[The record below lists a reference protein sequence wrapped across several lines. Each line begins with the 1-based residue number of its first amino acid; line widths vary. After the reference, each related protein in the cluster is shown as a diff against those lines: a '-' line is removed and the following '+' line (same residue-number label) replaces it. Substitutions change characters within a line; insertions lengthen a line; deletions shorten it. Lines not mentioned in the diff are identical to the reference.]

1 MADEYVKKERAR
13 RVYSTALINK
23 LIDDRNQGYD
33 IDFEPFFN
41 RDTNLRNANIPFKM
55 TDEEMEEYQKCYDD
69 PEYFIGKYCKFMTD
83 KGMSTVQLR
92 DYQTKVIDLV
102 TQETYDEELDD
113 AVPKNR
119 NIIWL
124 AARQIGKC
132 LVFNELANVSYS
144 KGLSK
149 DVKLGN
155 LFGES
160 GLKMMLYGLYD
171 KTKNRTIKN
180 VIGRLISFVERLQY
194 RKYKFDDKD
203 YTKKIVKSIDLDGV
217 KVLTE
222 RGYCDATHIHIT
234 QPYTVYDIEFTD
246 GTNIECADDHVMYFY
261 LPPSEK
267 YPDRYSVCASQV
279 KPGNKLVSKNGYKT
293 VKSVY
298 KCPYKLMMY
307 DLTIDSPEHTYYT
320 SDVLSHNTTTTSA
333 FMAWM
338 IVFHIDKNILI
349 VANKEKTAIEIV
361 DKIINIFKNL
371 PFFLKPGCDAF
382 GKTGL
387 KLDNGSKIISSATT
401 NTASIGFTIH
411 CVYLDEFAHIP
422 DNIVNNFWRSV
433 YPTLSS
439 SKVSQCIITSTP
451 NGTTNKFYEIWSKS
465 LSGENSFA
473 NVRTDYWEV
482 PGHDDE
488 WAKMQIADFGE
499 EEFAQEFALQFNKNS
514 KMILKSHTM
523 SYISKI
529 VRKFE
534 VKNVLS
540 KNQYLDTEYLTWDPG
555 FDPNNINKRDKFV
568 FLVDL
573 AEGNG
578 DPDEMFKTKKKTP
591 DSNTIQIFRVRLNS
605 VANLRRYSEKSC
617 GIGDC
622 VRFEQV
628 GKFACNSEDEIY
640 TARVCSAL
648 SYNLFR
654 DHELNNVRVMVEMNF
669 NGKSFFEEFKRH
681 ALYSGATVLKTYHR
695 KPVPGENQ
703 KKRYG
708 FKTTQNKEHYCLKGN
723 KMLDMRRIIV
733 KDDETF
739 EQMKSFGYV
748 RGKLTGIACH
758 DDLSMPVFN
767 HIPRMLDEKIF
778 IGWIEEYLVFGT
790 DNHERVYELNQLIKQ
805 WAIDN
810 PEMTQE
816 SFEALYGLNEP
827 QTIPSGMNNPY
838 FDMNMTS
845 MVGNPYEGISP
856 YSSPYNSSYVGMGGP
871 VPQGMG
877 MGTWKR

>member
-1 MADEYVKKERAR
+1 MAEEYTKRERAR

-41 RDTNLRNANIPFKM
+41 RDTDLRNANIPFKM

-92 DYQTKVIDLV
+92 EYQTKVIDLV
-102 TQETYDEELDD
+102 TQETYDEELED

-124 AARQIGKC
+124 ASRQIGKC
-132 LVFNELANVSYS
+132 LIFNELANVNYS
-144 KGLSK
+144 NGSSK
-149 DVKLGN
+149 NVKLGN
-155 LFGES
+155 LFS
-160 GLKMMLYGLYD
+160 NSYCKKIIYWIYD
-171 KTKNRTIKN
+171 KIKNRTIKN
-180 VIGRLISFVERLQY
+180 IIGLLISFVERIQY
-194 RKYKFDDKD
+194 RKYEFDDKD
-203 YTKKIVKSIDLDGV
+203 YTKKIVESIELDGV

-222 RGYCDATHIHIT
+222 NGYCDATHIHIT

-246 GTNIECADDHVMYFY
+246 GTNIECADDHVMYSY
-261 LPPSEK
+261 VPSSDK
-267 YPDRYSVCASQV
+267 YPDRYSVYASNV
-279 KPGNKLVSKNGYKT
+279 KPGVKLVSKGGYKT

-320 SDVLSHNTTTTSA
+320 SDILSHNTTTTSA

-488 WAKMQIADFGE
+488 WAKKQIADFGE

-529 VRKFE
+529 VREFE
-534 VKNVLS
+534 VKNILS
-540 KNQYLDTEYLTWDPG
+540 KNQYLESDCLTWDPG
-555 FDPNNINKRDKFV
+555 FDPNNINEKDKFV
-568 FLVDL
+568 FIVDL

-578 DPDEMFKTKKKTP
+578 DPDEMFKSKKKTP
-591 DSNTIQIFRVRLNS
+591 DSNTIQIYKLRLNS
-605 VANLRRYSEKSC
+605 VANVRRYSEKSC

-628 GKFACNSEDEIY
+628 GKFTCNTEDEIY

-648 SYNLFR
+648 AYNLFK

-681 ALYSGATVLKTYHR
+681 IFYSGSTILKTYHR
-695 KPVPGENQ
+695 KPVPGEQQ
-703 KKRYG
+703 KKKPG

-733 KDDETF
+733 KDKATF

-778 IGWIEEYLVFGT
+778 IGWIEEFLVFGG
-790 DNHERVYELNQLIKQ
+790 DNPQRVYELNQLIRQ

-816 SFEALYGLNEP
+816 SFETLYGLNET
-827 QTIPSGMNNPY
+827 QQIPSGMNNPY
-838 FDMNMTS
+838 FDINQNQMI
-845 MVGNPYEGISP
+845 GNPYAGM
-856 YSSPYNSSYVGMGGP
+856 SPYNSPYTGMGGS
-871 VPQGMG
+871 VPYG
-877 MGTWKR
+877 MGTGTWRR

>member
-1 MADEYVKKERAR
+1 MADEYVKRERAR

-55 TDEEMEEYQKCYDD
+55 TDDEMEEYQKCYDD

-83 KGMSTVQLR
+83 KGMNTVQLR
-92 DYQTKVIDLV
+92 EYQTKVIDLV
-102 TQETYDEELDD
+102 TAESYDEDLDD
-113 AVPKNR
+113 AVPTNR

-124 AARQIGKC
+124 ASRQVGKC
-132 LVFNELANVSYS
+132 LIFNELANIASS
-144 KGLSK
+144 DTLDKK
-149 DVKLGN
+149 KKLGD
-155 LFGES
+155 
-160 GLKMMLYGLYD
+160 LYHKKNTIKGKLYSLYD
-171 KTKNRTIKN
+171 CITNRFFKNIVGKTIE
-180 VIGRLISFVERLQY
+180 LLERWEY
-194 RKYKFDDKD
+194 RGYNFDESDIN
-203 YTKKIVKSIDLDGV
+203 KKIVNTIELDDIN
-217 KVLTE
+217 VLSE
-222 RGYCDATHIHIT
+222 DGYHRATHIHIT

-246 GTNIECADDHVMYFY
+246 GTNIECADNHVMYLY
-261 LPPSEK
+261 LSDSDK
-267 YPDRYSVCASQV
+267 YPNRYSVYASQV
-279 KPGNKLVSKNGYKT
+279 VPGYKLVSKNGYKT

-307 DLTIDSPEHTYYT
+307 DLTIDSDAHTYYT

-465 LSGENSFA
+465 LSGENSFV

-488 WAKMQIADFGE
+488 WAKKQIADFGE

-514 KMILKSHTM
+514 KMIMKSHTM
-523 SYISKI
+523 NYMSRI
-529 VRKFE
+529 VREFE
-534 VKNVLS
+534 VKNILS
-540 KNQYLDTEYLTWDPG
+540 KNQYLSTDYLTWDPG
-555 FDPNNINKRDKFV
+555 FDPNNINEKDKFV
-568 FLVDL
+568 FIVDL

-578 DPDEMFKTKKKTP
+578 DPDEMFKSKKKTP
-591 DSNTIQIFRVRLNS
+591 DSNTIQIYRVRLNS
-605 VANLRRYSEKSC
+605 VSNLRKYSEKSC

-628 GKFACNSEDEIY
+628 GKFACNAEDEIY

-648 SYNLFR
+648 AYNLFS
-654 DHELNNVRVMVEMNF
+654 DHEKNNVRVMVEMNF

-681 ALYSGATVLKTYHR
+681 ACYSGSTILKTYHR
-695 KPVPGENQ
+695 KPVPGEMH
-703 KKRYG
+703 KKKYG

-733 KDDETF
+733 KDKETF

-778 IGWIEEYLVFGT
+778 IGWIEEYLYYGAG
-790 DNHERVYELNQLIKQ
+790 NPERVYALNQMIKQ
-805 WAIDN
+805 WTIDN

-816 SFEALYGLNEP
+816 SFEMLYGLNET
-827 QTIPSGMNNPY
+827 QNIPSGMNNPY
-838 FDMNMTS
+838 FDMSQSPMT
-845 MVGNPYEGISP
+845 GNPYAGMSP
-856 YSSPYNSSYVGMGGP
+856 YSSPYTGMGGYDN
-871 VPQGMG
+871 GG
-877 MGTWKR
+877 MGTWRR

>member
-1 MADEYVKKERAR
+1 MAEEYNRKERAR

-33 IDFEPFFN
+33 IDFDPFFN
-41 RDTNLRNANIPFKM
+41 RDTDLRASNIPFKM
-55 TDEEMEEYQKCYDD
+55 TDEEMEEYQKCYDN
-69 PEYFIGKYCKFMTD
+69 PEYFINKYCKFMTD

-102 TQETYDEELDD
+102 TQETYDEELED

-124 AARQIGKC
+124 ASRQIGKC
-132 LVFNELANVSYS
+132 LIFNELAQVTCSN
-144 KGLSK
+144 GLSES
-149 DVKLGN
+149 VKLGE
-155 LFGES
+155 FFDCPRW
-160 GLKMMLYGLYD
+160 KKKLYSFYD
-171 KTKNRTIKN
+171 RLKNRTFKN
-180 VIGRLISFVERLQY
+180 VVGKFIEFTERNQY
-194 RKYKFDDKD
+194 KGYNFDEDD
-203 YTKKIVKSIDLDGV
+203 CTKKIVETKELDGV
-217 KVLTE
+217 NVLTDT
-222 RGYCDATHIHIT
+222 GYHKATHIHRT
-234 QPYTVYDIEFTD
+234 QPYTVYDVEFTD
-246 GTNIECADDHVMYFY
+246 GTNIECADNHIMYLY
-261 LPPSEK
+261 NGGGYYHPVDVP
-267 YPDRYSVCASQV
+267 QV
-279 KPGNKLVSKNGYKT
+279 NVGDKLVSKDGYKI
-293 VKSVY
+293 VKSIY
-298 KCPYKLMMY
+298 KCPYKMMMY
-307 DLTIDSPEHTYYT
+307 DLTVDSDEHTYYT

-361 DKIINIFKNL
+361 DKIINIFKGL
-371 PFFLKPGCDAF
+371 PFFLKPGCEAF

-451 NGTTNKFYEIWSKS
+451 NGTGNKFYEIWSNS
-465 LSGENSFA
+465 LEGKNSFA

-488 WAKMQIADFGE
+488 WAKKQIADFGE
-499 EEFAQEFALQFNKNS
+499 EEFAQEFALQFNKGS
-514 KMILKSHTM
+514 KMILKSSTM
-523 SYISKI
+523 NYLNKM
-529 VRKFE
+529 VREFE
-534 VKNVLS
+534 VKDIYCT
-540 KNQYLDTEYLTWDPG
+540 NQYLNTEFLSWDPS
-555 FDPNNINKRDKFV
+555 FEPNNINESDKFL
-568 FLVDL
+568 FLVDI

-578 DPDEMFKTKKKTP
+578 DPDEMFKSKKKTP
-591 DSNTIQIFRVRLNS
+591 DSNTIQIMRLRLNS
-605 VANLRRYSEKSC
+605 PCNLRKYSERSC
-617 GIGDC
+617 GVGDC

-628 GKFACNSEDEIY
+628 GKFECNSEDEIY
-640 TARVCSAL
+640 LARVCSAL

-654 DHELNNVRVMVEMNF
+654 DHELNNVRIAVEMNF

-681 ALYSGATVLKTYHR
+681 INYTSSTVQKTYHR

-703 KKRYG
+703 KKKHG

-723 KMLDMRRIIV
+723 KMLDMRRTIV
-733 KDDETF
+733 HDKKTF

-758 DDLSMPVFN
+758 DDLSMPIFN
-767 HIPRMLDEKIF
+767 HIPRMLDEKSF
-778 IGWIEEYLVFGT
+778 VAWIEEYLYFGAG
-790 DNHERVYELNQLIKQ
+790 NPGRVYELNNIIKQ
-805 WAIDN
+805 WVMDN

-816 SFEALYGLNEP
+816 SFELLYGLNENTGMSFNGLDTP
-827 QTIPSGMNNPY
+827 FMGSSGGGSFSNPFGGY
-838 FDMNMTS
+838 GS
-845 MVGNPYEGISP
+845 GQGNPYSGMQMSNP
-856 YSSPYNSSYVGMGGP
+856 YGGMSI
-871 VPQGMG
+871 
-877 MGTWKR
+877 GTWNR